1 MPFAEHSRLAA
12 LLAALLAAVRCA
24 SVRCASAENKMLAF
38 MKTRRRDQHVRR
50 LGSLASHLAAAE
62 EGSGAV
68 STTAAASDVVLP
80 SATKLVNPSAST
92 VRGDDQP
99 SVC

>member
-1 MPFAEHSRLAA
+1 
-12 LLAALLAAVRCA
+12 
-24 SVRCASAENKMLAF
+24 MLAF

-50 LGSLASHLAAAE
+50 LGSLASHLAAAAE

-92 VRGDDQP
+92 VRGEDQP